1 MTMKST
7 VILTVALLCVLSPIS
22 FAMAAPTALAE
33 FNGNV
38 IAVQT
43 APFCDKKLGEIDAK
57 IRQGKPLTP
66 EEQALWPRGASNAG
80 YHYLGCAKILSQ
92 MGNAFAEAILNLKK

>member
-57 IRQGKPLTP
+57 SRQGKPLTP

-80 YHYLGCAKILSQ
+80 YHYFGSAKILSQ
-92 MGNAFAEAILNLKK
+92 VGKAFAEAILNLKK